1 MSTNLPRNFGRA
13 FDLSTLKQPATPP
26 STSSAALE
34 VTPTNVMSDFVA
46 HSKTEPV
53 VLLAW
58 SSRMP
63 ESKTVLTHLD
73 ELAAADK
80 SWRLGSVNLDKY
92 PELAQ
97 ALQVQAIP
105 FALALIQ
112 EQGVPLF
119 DAPHPKEQIRL
130 VINKVLELAAQK
142 GMTVKDASGTPLP
155 SEPKMEPEEEEAVS
169 ALEKGDYS
177 SAAVAY
183 KKWLAR
189 RPGETLAQIG
199 LAQCELMIRIN
210 NLDPKK
216 VLAEAASEH
225 NNLSLQ
231 IQAADIEVA
240 TGAYENAFNRLIKCV
255 KTMDA
260 DEKKK
265 AKDHLL
271 VLFTLVDPTD
281 PILIKARSALASALF

>member
-1 MSTNLPRNFGRA
+1 M
-13 FDLSTLKQPATPP
+13 
-26 STSSAALE
+26 E
-34 VTPTNVMSDFVA
+34 VTPQNVMSDFVSY
-46 HSKTEPV
+46 SKTQPV

-58 SSRMP
+58 STRVP

-73 ELAAADK
+73 EIAAADK

-97 ALQVQAIP
+97 ALQIQAVP

-130 VINKVLELAAQK
+130 VITKVLELAAQK
-142 GMTVKDASGTPLP
+142 GMSVKDASGTPLP
-155 SEPKMEPEEEEAVS
+155 SEPRLEPEEEEAIA
-169 ALEKGDYS
+169 ALEKSDY
-177 SAAVAY
+177 AAAANAY

-189 RPGETLAQIG
+189 KPGEQMAQIG
-199 LAQCELMIRIN
+199 LAQCELMVRIRD
-210 NLDPKK
+210 LDPKNI
-216 VLAEAASEH
+216 LADAAAQP
-225 NNLSLQ
+225 NDLALQ

-240 TGAYENAFNRLIKCV
+240 SGAYESAFNRLIKCV
-255 KTMDA
+255 KTMA
-260 DEKKK
+260 PDEKKR
-265 AKDHLL
+265 AKEHLL
-271 VLFTLVDPTD
+271 ILFSLVDPTN

>member
-26 STSSAALE
+26 PTSSAAIE
-34 VTPTNVMSDFVA
+34 VTPANVMSDFVA

-177 SAAVAY
+177 SAAAAY

-231 IQAADIEVA
+231 IQAADIEIA

-260 DEKKK
+260 DEKKR

>member
-177 SAAVAY
+177 SAAAAY

-199 LAQCELMIRIN
+199 LAQCELMMRIN

-240 TGAYENAFNRLIKCV
+240 TGAYENAFNRLIRCV

>member
-63 ESKTVLTHLD
+63 ESKTVLNHLD
-73 ELAAADK
+73 ELAATDK

-177 SAAVAY
+177 SAAAAY

-271 VLFTLVDPTD
+271 VLFTLVDPTE

>member
-46 HSKTEPV
+46 HSKAEPV

-177 SAAVAY
+177 SAAAAY

-199 LAQCELMIRIN
+199 LAQCELMMRIN

>member
-1 MSTNLPRNFGRA
+1 M
-13 FDLSTLKQPATPP
+13 
-26 STSSAALE
+26 
-34 VTPTNVMSDFVA
+34 M
-46 HSKTEPV
+46 
-53 VLLAW
+53 
-58 SSRMP
+58 
-63 ESKTVLTHLD
+63 
-73 ELAAADK
+73 
-80 SWRLGSVNLDKY
+80 
-92 PELAQ
+92 
-97 ALQVQAIP
+97 
-105 FALALIQ
+105 
-112 EQGVPLF
+112 
-119 DAPHPKEQIRL
+119 
-130 VINKVLELAAQK
+130 
-142 GMTVKDASGTPLP
+142 
-155 SEPKMEPEEEEAVS
+155 
-169 ALEKGDYS
+169 
-177 SAAVAY
+177 
-183 KKWLAR
+183 
-189 RPGETLAQIG
+189 
-199 LAQCELMIRIN
+199 RIN

>member
-199 LAQCELMIRIN
+199 LAQCELMMRIN

-216 VLAEAASEH
+216 VLADAASEH

>member
-13 FDLSTLKQPATPP
+13 FDLSTLKQTATPSP
-26 STSSAALE
+26 TSSTAME
-34 VTPTNVMSDFVA
+34 VTPSNVMSDFVS

-58 SSRMP
+58 STRVP
-63 ESKTVLTHLD
+63 ESKTVLTHLE
-73 ELAAADK
+73 ELATADK

-130 VINKVLELAAQK
+130 VITKVLELAAQK
-142 GMTVKDASGTPLP
+142 GLTVKDSSGTPLP
-155 SEPKMEPEEEEAVS
+155 SEPKMEPEEEEAIS

-177 SAAVAY
+177 SAAAAY

-199 LAQCELMIRIN
+199 LAQCELMVRIK

-216 VLAEAASEH
+216 ILADAASEPG
-225 NNLSLQ
+225 NLSLQ
-231 IQAADIEVA
+231 IQAADVEVA
-240 TGAYENAFNRLIKCV
+240 SGAYESAFNRLIKCV
-255 KTMDA
+255 KTLDG
-260 DEKKK
+260 DEKRK

-271 VLFTLVDPTD
+271 VLFMLVDPID

>member
-199 LAQCELMIRIN
+199 LAQCELMMRIN

-216 VLAEAASEH
+216 VLADAASEH

-231 IQAADIEVA
+231 ILAADIEVA

>member
-63 ESKTVLTHLD
+63 ESKTVLNHLD

-199 LAQCELMIRIN
+199 LAQCELMMRIN